1 MGALSNTS
9 NGTITNATAIGYNV
23 AVSAS
28 NNMLFGNSSVVG
40 WGFGVAPGAAAIRVG
55 TSSSNGNGATLTL
68 GGIWTNSSDR
78 NKKHDIK
85 NIEYGLKEVMK
96 LRPVSYKLNE
106 SNHQDIGFI
115 AQEVKQVL
123 PEIVYGKE
131 GQMTMSYGQITS
143 VLTKAIQ
150 EQQQMINQLKQI
162 IESQQKEIN
171 ALKKGN

>member
-1 MGALSNTS
+1 VVT
-9 NGTITNATAIGYNV
+9 
-23 AVSAS
+23 AS
-28 NNMLFGNSSVVG
+28 NNMWFGNSSVVG

-55 TSSSNGNGATLTL
+55 TGSSNGNGATLTL
-68 GGIWTNSSDR
+68 GGIWTNASDR

-96 LRPVSYKLNE
+96 LRPVTYKLNE

-150 EQQQMINQLKQI
+150 EQQQMINQLKQM

-171 ALKKGN
+171 TLKKGN

>member
-1 MGALSNTS
+1 
-9 NGTITNATAIGYNV
+9 
-23 AVSAS
+23 
-28 NNMLFGNSSVVG
+28 
-40 WGFGVAPGAAAIRVG
+40 
-55 TSSSNGNGATLTL
+55 
-68 GGIWTNSSDR
+68 
-78 NKKHDIK
+78 
-85 NIEYGLKEVMK
+85 MK
-96 LRPVSYKLNE
+96 LRPVSYKMNE

-123 PEIVYGKE
+123 PEIVYGEE

-150 EQQQMINQLKQI
+150 EQQQMINQLKQM